1 MFIISKILYFL
12 FAVVLTF
19 TAPLSAVNKDHYDPR
34 SFPQIDVSEKEDGDT
49 RVVSFNVRCQDV
61 NEEPVATRH
70 HIVVEE
76 IKKLDPDICGLQE
89 VTSDWRNEI
98 IKRLGDKYTFIGEVR
113 DSSPDGEY
121 SPIIF
126 KTDKY
131 TLLDS
136 GTFWISETPD
146 VMSISWD
153 SACFRV
159 CTYVKLRDNETG
171 KVFAHLNTHL
181 DHAGKEA
188 RKNGAKLISD
198 FIRDNYSDIPVI
210 LTGDFN
216 SSIFSDAYREIVKS
230 GMKDARFNANVSEH
244 YGTYHD
250 AKPILQPFYT
260 IDFIFASSMVN
271 IKTYKTVTVGIES
284 RFVSDHFP
292 VYADVT
298 F

>member
-1 MFIISKILYFL
+1 MFIISKVLYFL
-12 FAVVLTF
+12 FAIVLTF

-34 SFPQIDVSEKEDGDT
+34 AFPQIDVSEKADGET
-49 RVVSFNVRCQDV
+49 RVVSFNVRCRDV
-61 NEEPVATRH
+61 NEEPVETRH

-76 IKKLDPDICGLQE
+76 ILKLDPDICGLQE
-89 VTSDWRNEI
+89 VTSGWRNEI
-98 IKRLGDKYTFIGEVR
+98 IKRLGDKYTFIGEIR
-113 DSSPDGEY
+113 DNLPDGEY

-126 KTDKY
+126 KSDKY

-146 VMSISWD
+146 VMSTSWD

-198 FIRDNYSDIPVI
+198 FIKDNYSDIPVI

-216 SSIFSDAYREIVKS
+216 SSIFSGAYRGIIKS
-230 GMKDARFNANVSEH
+230 GMKDARFNAENSEH